1 MVDLRVLERPTA
13 RSNWGMSEAVTG
25 YAPAWPRWME
35 TSMDTI
41 VIDIDGTL
49 LDSNYHH
56 CVAWSRAFQ
65 VFEVSVPVARIH
77 RALGMGGDR
86 LVTHVAGQRAEDL
99 HGDDIRDRW
108 ESEYDAIIGETRLFE
123 GSRDLLR
130 SCRTR
135 GLKVALASS
144 AIPRHAEH
152 ALELLGASD
161 LADGWTT
168 SEDADESKPAP
179 DLLDGA
185 LDRVQ
190 GREAFMV
197 GDAVW
202 DVKAAAERR
211 IPTIGVTSGGVSRA
225 ELIEAGA
232 VGAYDGPRDL
242 IDHLDEAVAL
252 ALAKRPPIG

>member
-1 MVDLRVLERPTA
+1 MLLPGTVLPRRTETATDGDSVDTV
-13 RSNWGMSEAVTG
+13 
-25 YAPAWPRWME
+25 
-35 TSMDTI
+35 

-65 VFEVSVPVARIH
+65 ALGVSVPVASIH

-86 LVTHVAGQRAEDL
+86 LVAHVAGQRAEDL
-99 HGDDIRDRW
+99 HGDDIRGRW
-108 ESEYDAIIGETRLFE
+108 ESEYDAIIGETRLFD

-130 SCRTR
+130 GCGGR

-152 ALELLGASD
+152 ALALLDAAD

-168 SEDADESKPAP
+168 SEDAAESKPAP
-179 DLLDGA
+179 DLIDGA
-185 LDRVQ
+185 LDRVR
-190 GREAFMV
+190 GSEALMV

-202 DVKAAAERR
+202 DVMAAAQRG
-211 IPTIGVTSGGVSRA
+211 IPTIGLTSGGVSRA
-225 ELIEAGA
+225 ELLDAGA
-232 VGAYDGPRDL
+232 VAVYDGPRDL
-242 IDHLDEAVAL
+242 TDHLDEAVAS
-252 ALAKRPPIG
+252 ASRQAG